1 MQTPGTPH
9 GPQPRKP
16 PRKQSREP
24 ARPAD
29 GQRDPSV
36 RAGGQPVLPTAGGT
50 PASGPGASP
59 SCRRPARPQRRVAH
73 SGSGVTWPRRQENV

>member
-29 GQRDPSV
+29 GRRDLSV
-36 RAGGQPVLPTAGGT
+36 GWPTRDLGSPGREDKRMFNGGSSLNSGEQGGKIWRT
-50 PASGPGASP
+50 
-59 SCRRPARPQRRVAH
+59 
-73 SGSGVTWPRRQENV
+73 GSQKHFP